1 MLIRLEGAHGF
12 YVSIFGAPMSFAVG
26 VMDEDFDRK
35 VVDRGSLFALALMAL
50 PPGRRSRTGTGW
62 LRDTR
67 TRDPQIADHE
77 SHSRA
82 RIRRAWD
89 LNSLGSCC

>member
-1 MLIRLEGAHGF
+1 M
-12 YVSIFGAPMSFAVG
+12 
-26 VMDEDFDRK
+26 
-35 VVDRGSLFALALMAL
+35 DRGSLFALALTAL

-67 TRDPQIADHE
+67 TRDPQIAEHE

-82 RIRRAWD
+82 RIWGRGTSIRWEAVAEMSRK
-89 LNSLGSCC
+89 LFAAANA